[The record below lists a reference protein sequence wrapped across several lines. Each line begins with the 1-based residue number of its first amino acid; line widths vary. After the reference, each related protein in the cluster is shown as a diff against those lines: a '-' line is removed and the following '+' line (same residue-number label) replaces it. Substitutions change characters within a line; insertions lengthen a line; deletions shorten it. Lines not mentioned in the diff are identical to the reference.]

1 MNQVI
6 CLVGVGN
13 WTVHKVE
20 NLPSFSESRSEERKG
35 GGEERGRE
43 KDIFI
48 KTTEYIICM
57 PCHGLVAKRFIKLH
71 TSEYSRVKKKRKE

>member
-20 NLPSFSESRSEERKG
+20 NLPPLFSESRSEERRGKG
-35 GGEERGRE
+35 EGGRE
-43 KDIFI
+43 KDGFI
-48 KTTEYIICM
+48 KTTEYLHALPWTCSKKIHQT
-57 PCHGLVAKRFIKLH
+57 PYIK
-71 TSEYSRVKKKRKE
+71 V